1 MSQGFACKKCNGE
14 AIKHQQSPKGKD
26 LFYCKN
32 KFCPMFGKMMD

>member
-14 AIKHQQSPKGKD
+14 AIKHQSPKGKD